1 MLKLVNELNKVKT
14 INKYLNEMG
23 VYMEED
29 MVRIELDCT
38 VYDYEFTPVE
48 LIKCLNSLGYELGD
62 NCDWYNSVE
71 LHIYK

>member
-1 MLKLVNELNKVKT
+1 MLKLVNELNKLKT
-14 INKYLNEMG
+14 TNKYLNEMG

-29 MVRIELDCT
+29 MVRIELDYT

-48 LIKCLNSLGYELGD
+48 LIKCLNSVGYELGD